1 MWATELDITLLTPFI
16 GAEIN
21 GVDLTHPNAELIGQ
35 IENVLQQ
42 YSVVFFRDQPTLSP
56 AEHRNL
62 ADTFGP
68 IHVHPAAPQSSDYP
82 GVLKIEAGPDTKVA
96 AGNRWHS
103 DVSCESEPPYVSILQ
118 LHEIPPVGGDTLFA
132 SMYAAYEALS
142 PRMKQMLDGMTARHS
157 GERSYRHLFKYQP
170 HEPAEGYPEADHPV
184 VIRPSGS
191 DRPALYVNREFTA
204 EINDLPQI
212 EGQTLLEFLFDHVER
227 ADFQCRFRWSPDAIA
242 IWDNRST
249 QHFAMWDYWPHSRK
263 GRRVSVRG
271 PSPQMWCLKEVS
283 SASST

>member
-1 MWATELDITLLTPFI
+1 MLSTELDINPLTPFI

-21 GVDLTHPNAELIGQ
+21 GVDLRRSDQVLIGQ
-35 IENVLQQ
+35 IQKVLEQ
-42 YSVVFFRDQPTLSP
+42 YSVVFFRDQPALSP
-56 AEHRNL
+56 AEHSAL
-62 ADTFGP
+62 ANAFGP
-68 IHVHPAAPQSSDYP
+68 IHVHPAAPQGSEFP
-82 GVLKIEAGPDTKVA
+82 GVLKIEARRDTKVA

-103 DVSCESEPPYVSILQ
+103 DVSCEQEPPYVSILQ

-157 GERSYRHLFKYQP
+157 GEWSYRHLFKYQP
-170 HEPAEGYPEADHPV
+170 HEPADGYPEAVHPV

-191 DRPALYVNREFTA
+191 DRPALYVNREFTV
-204 EINDLPQI
+204 ELEDLPQA
-212 EGQTLLEFLFDHVER
+212 EGQALLEFLFDHAER
-227 ADFQCRFRWSPDAIA
+227 ADFQCRFRWSSDAIA

-271 PSPQMWCLKEVS
+271 PRPQMWYLEE
-283 SASST
+283 ASTA

>member
-1 MWATELDITLLTPFI
+1 M

-21 GVDLTHPNAELIGQ
+21 GVDLRRSDQVLIGQ
-35 IENVLQQ
+35 IQKVLEQ
-42 YSVVFFRDQPTLSP
+42 YSVVFFRDQPALSP
-56 AEHRNL
+56 AEHSAL
-62 ADTFGP
+62 ANAFGP
-68 IHVHPAAPQSSDYP
+68 IHVHPAAPQGSEFP
-82 GVLKIEAGPDTKVA
+82 GVLKIEARRDTKVA

-103 DVSCESEPPYVSILQ
+103 DVSCEQEPPYVSILQ

-157 GERSYRHLFKYQP
+157 GEWSYRHLFKYQP
-170 HEPAEGYPEADHPV
+170 HEPADGYPEAVHPV

-191 DRPALYVNREFTA
+191 DRPALYVNREFTV
-204 EINDLPQI
+204 ELEDLPQA
-212 EGQTLLEFLFDHVER
+212 EGQALLEFLFDHAER
-227 ADFQCRFRWSPDAIA
+227 ADFQCRFRWSSDAIA

-271 PSPQMWCLKEVS
+271 PRPQMWYLEE
-283 SASST
+283 ASTA

>member
-1 MWATELDITLLTPFI
+1 MLSTELDINPLTPFM

-21 GVDLTHPNAELIGQ
+21 GVDLRRSDQVLIGQ
-35 IENVLQQ
+35 IQKVLDQ
-42 YSVVFFRDQPTLSP
+42 YSVVFFRDQPALSP
-56 AEHRNL
+56 AEHSAL
-62 ADTFGP
+62 ANAFGP
-68 IHVHPAAPQSSDYP
+68 IHVHPAAPGGSEFP
-82 GVLKIEAGPDTKVA
+82 GVLKIEARRDTKVA

-103 DVSCESEPPYVSILQ
+103 DVSCEQEPPYVSILQ

-157 GERSYRHLFKYQP
+157 GEWSYRHLFKYQP
-170 HEPAEGYPEADHPV
+170 HEPADGYPEAVHPV

-191 DRPALYVNREFTA
+191 DRPALYVNREFTV
-204 EINDLPQI
+204 ELEDLPQA
-212 EGQTLLEFLFDHVER
+212 EGQALLEFLFDHAER
-227 ADFQCRFRWSPDAIA
+227 ADFQCRFRWSSDAIA

-271 PSPQMWCLKEVS
+271 PRPQMWYLEE
-283 SASST
+283 ASTA

>member
-21 GVDLTHPNAELIGQ
+21 GLDLTCPNAELIGQ

-56 AEHRNL
+56 AEHRHL

-68 IHVHPAAPQSSDYP
+68 IHIHPAAPQSSDYP

-157 GERSYRHLFKYQP
+157 GEWSYRHLFKYQP
-170 HEPAEGYPEADHPV
+170 KKPVDGHPEAIHPV
-184 VIRPSGS
+184 VIHPKGT

-204 EINDLPQI
+204 ELDDMPQT
-212 EGQTLLEFLFDHVER
+212 EGRALLEFLFDHVER
-227 ADFQCRFRWSPDAIA
+227 ADFQCRFRWSSNAIA

-271 PSPQMWCLKEVS
+271 PRPQRWYLEEGSSVS
-283 SASST
+283 SA

>member
-1 MWATELDITLLTPFI
+1 MLSTELDITLLTPFI

-21 GVDLTHPNAELIGQ
+21 GVDLTRPNAELIGQ

-42 YSVVFFRDQPTLSP
+42 YSVVFFRDQPALSP
-56 AEHRNL
+56 AEHSAL
-62 ADTFGP
+62 ANAFGP
-68 IHVHPAAPQSSDYP
+68 IHVHPAAPRSSDFP
-82 GVLKIEAGPDTKVA
+82 GVLKIEATRDTKVA

-103 DVSCESEPPYVSILQ
+103 DVSCEPEPPYVSILQ

-157 GERSYRHLFKYQP
+157 GEWSYRHLFKYQL
-170 HEPAEGYPEADHPV
+170 HESADGYPEAVHPV

-191 DRPALYVNREFTA
+191 DRPALYVNREFTVGL
-204 EINDLPQI
+204 EDLPQA
-212 EGQTLLEFLFDHVER
+212 EGQALLEFLFAHAER
-227 ADFQCRFRWSPDAIA
+227 ADFQCRFRWSSDAIA

-271 PSPQMWCLKEVS
+271 TRPQMWHLDEAS
-283 SASST
+283 SASSV

>member
-1 MWATELDITLLTPFI
+1 MLSTELDINPLTPFM

-21 GVDLTHPNAELIGQ
+21 GVDLRRSDQVLIGQ
-35 IENVLQQ
+35 IQKVLEQ
-42 YSVVFFRDQPTLSP
+42 YSVVFFRDQPALSP
-56 AEHRNL
+56 AEHSAL
-62 ADTFGP
+62 ANAFGP
-68 IHVHPAAPQSSDYP
+68 IHVHPAAPQGSEFP
-82 GVLKIEAGPDTKVA
+82 GVLKIEARRDTKVA

-103 DVSCESEPPYVSILQ
+103 DVSCEQEPPYVSILQ

-157 GERSYRHLFKYQP
+157 GEWSYRHLFKYQP
-170 HEPAEGYPEADHPV
+170 HEPADGYPEAVHPV

-191 DRPALYVNREFTA
+191 DRPALYVNREFTV
-204 EINDLPQI
+204 ELEDLPQA
-212 EGQTLLEFLFDHVER
+212 EGQALLEFLFDHAER
-227 ADFQCRFRWSPDAIA
+227 ADFQCRFRWSSDAIA

-271 PSPQMWCLKEVS
+271 PRPQMWHLEE
-283 SASST
+283 ASTA

>member
-1 MWATELDITLLTPFI
+1 MLSTELDINPLTSFV
-16 GAEIN
+16 GAQIN
-21 GVDLTHPNAELIGQ
+21 GVDLRRPDQVLIGQ
-35 IENVLQQ
+35 IQKVLQQ
-42 YSVVFFRDQPTLSP
+42 YSVVFFRDQPALSP
-56 AEHRNL
+56 AEHSAL
-62 ADTFGP
+62 ANAFGP
-68 IHVHPAAPQSSDYP
+68 IHVHPAAPRGSEFP
-82 GVLKIEAGPDTKVA
+82 GVLKIEAGRDTKVA

-103 DVSCESEPPYVSILQ
+103 DVSCEQEPPYVSILQ

-157 GERSYRHLFKYQP
+157 GEWSYRHLFKYQP
-170 HEPAEGYPEADHPV
+170 HEPADGYPEAVHPV

-191 DRPALYVNREFTA
+191 DRPALYVNREFTV
-204 EINDLPQI
+204 ELEDLPQA
-212 EGQTLLEFLFDHVER
+212 EGQALLEFLFDHAER
-227 ADFQCRFRWSPDAIA
+227 ADFQCRFRWSSDAIA

-271 PSPQMWCLKEVS
+271 PRPQMWYLEEALSVS
-283 SASST
+283 SA

>member
-1 MWATELDITLLTPFI
+1 MLSTELDINPLTPFI
-16 GAEIN
+16 GAQIN
-21 GVDLTHPNAELIGQ
+21 GVDLRCSDQVLIEQ
-35 IENVLQQ
+35 IQKVLQQ
-42 YSVVFFRDQPTLSP
+42 YSVVFFRDQPALSP
-56 AEHRNL
+56 AEHSAL
-62 ADTFGP
+62 ANAFGP
-68 IHVHPAAPQSSDYP
+68 IHVHPAAPRSSDFP
-82 GVLKIEAGPDTKVA
+82 GVLKIEATRDTKVA

-103 DVSCESEPPYVSILQ
+103 DVSCEPEPPYVSILQ

-157 GERSYRHLFKYQP
+157 GEWSYRHLFKYQL
-170 HEPAEGYPEADHPV
+170 HESADGYPEAVHPV

-191 DRPALYVNREFTA
+191 DRPALYVNREFTV
-204 EINDLPQI
+204 ELEDLPQA
-212 EGQTLLEFLFDHVER
+212 EGQALLEFLFAHAER
-227 ADFQCRFRWSPDAIA
+227 ADFQCRFRWSSDAIA

-271 PSPQMWCLKEVS
+271 TRPQMWHLDEAS
-283 SASST
+283 SASSA

>member
-1 MWATELDITLLTPFI
+1 MLSTELDINPLTPFI
-16 GAEIN
+16 GAQIN
-21 GVDLTHPNAELIGQ
+21 GVDLRCSDQVLIGQ
-35 IENVLQQ
+35 IQNVLQQ
-42 YSVVFFRDQPTLSP
+42 YSVVFFRDQPALSP
-56 AEHRNL
+56 AEHSAL
-62 ADTFGP
+62 ANAFGP
-68 IHVHPAAPQSSDYP
+68 IHVHPAAPRGSDFP
-82 GVLKIEAGPDTKVA
+82 GVLKIEARRDTKVA

-103 DVSCESEPPYVSILQ
+103 DVSCEPEPPYVSILQ

-157 GERSYRHLFKYQP
+157 GEWSYRHLFKYQP
-170 HEPAEGYPEADHPV
+170 HESADGYPEAVHPV

-191 DRPALYVNREFTA
+191 DRPALYVNREFTVGL
-204 EINDLPQI
+204 EDLPQA
-212 EGQTLLEFLFDHVER
+212 EGQALLEFLFDHAER
-227 ADFQCRFRWSPDAIA
+227 ADFQCRFRWSSDAIA

-271 PSPQMWCLKEVS
+271 SRPQMWHLGEAS
-283 SASST
+283 SASSV

>member
-1 MWATELDITLLTPFI
+1 MLSTELDINPLTPFM

-21 GVDLTHPNAELIGQ
+21 GVDLRRSDQVLIGQ
-35 IENVLQQ
+35 IQKVLEQ
-42 YSVVFFRDQPTLSP
+42 YSVVFFRDQPALSP
-56 AEHRNL
+56 AEHSAL
-62 ADTFGP
+62 ANAFGP
-68 IHVHPAAPQSSDYP
+68 IHVHPAAPQGSEFP
-82 GVLKIEAGPDTKVA
+82 GVLKIEARRDTKVA

-103 DVSCESEPPYVSILQ
+103 DVSCEQEPPYVSILQ

-142 PRMKQMLDGMTARHS
+142 PRMKQMLDGMSARHS
-157 GERSYRHLFKYQP
+157 GEWSYRHLFKYQP
-170 HEPAEGYPEADHPV
+170 HEPADGYPEAVHPV

-191 DRPALYVNREFTA
+191 DRPALYVNCEFTV
-204 EINDLPQI
+204 ELEDLPQA
-212 EGQTLLEFLFDHVER
+212 EGQALLEFLFDHAER
-227 ADFQCRFRWSPDAIA
+227 ADFQCRFRWSSDAIA

-271 PSPQMWCLKEVS
+271 PRPQMWYLEE
-283 SASST
+283 ASTA

>member
-1 MWATELDITLLTPFI
+1 MLSTELDITLLTPFI

-21 GVDLTHPNAELIGQ
+21 GVDLTRPNAELIGQ

-42 YSVVFFRDQPTLSP
+42 YSVVFFRDQPALSP
-56 AEHRNL
+56 AEHSAL
-62 ADTFGP
+62 ANAFGP
-68 IHVHPAAPQSSDYP
+68 IHVHPAAPRSSDFP
-82 GVLKIEAGPDTKVA
+82 GVLKIEATRDTKVA

-103 DVSCESEPPYVSILQ
+103 DVSCEPEPPYVSILQ

-157 GERSYRHLFKYQP
+157 GEWSYRHLFKYQL
-170 HEPAEGYPEADHPV
+170 HESADGYPEAVHPV

-191 DRPALYVNREFTA
+191 DRPALYVNREFTV
-204 EINDLPQI
+204 ELEDLPQA
-212 EGQTLLEFLFDHVER
+212 EGQALLEFLFAHAER
-227 ADFQCRFRWSPDAIA
+227 ADFQCRFRWSSDAIA

-271 PSPQMWCLKEVS
+271 TRPQMWHLDEAPSVS
-283 SASST
+283 SV

>member
-1 MWATELDITLLTPFI
+1 MLSTELDINPLTPFM

-21 GVDLTHPNAELIGQ
+21 GVDLRRSDQVLIGQ
-35 IENVLQQ
+35 IQKVLQQ
-42 YSVVFFRDQPTLSP
+42 YSVVFFRDQPALSP
-56 AEHRNL
+56 AEHSAL
-62 ADTFGP
+62 ANAFGP
-68 IHVHPAAPQSSDYP
+68 IHVHPAAPQGSEFP
-82 GVLKIEAGPDTKVA
+82 GVLKIEARRDTKVA

-103 DVSCESEPPYVSILQ
+103 DVSCEQEPPYVSILQ

-157 GERSYRHLFKYQP
+157 GEWSYRHLFKYQP
-170 HEPAEGYPEADHPV
+170 HEPADGYPEAVHPV

-191 DRPALYVNREFTA
+191 DRPALYVNREFTV
-204 EINDLPQI
+204 ELEDLPQA
-212 EGQTLLEFLFDHVER
+212 EGQALLEFLFDHAER
-227 ADFQCRFRWSPDAIA
+227 ADFQCRFRWSSDAIA

-271 PSPQMWCLKEVS
+271 PRPQMWYLEE
-283 SASST
+283 ASTT

>member
-1 MWATELDITLLTPFI
+1 MLSTELDINPLTPFM

-21 GVDLTHPNAELIGQ
+21 GVDLRRSDQVLIGQ
-35 IENVLQQ
+35 IQKVLQQ
-42 YSVVFFRDQPTLSP
+42 YSVVFFRDQPALSP
-56 AEHRNL
+56 AEHSAL
-62 ADTFGP
+62 ANAFGP
-68 IHVHPAAPQSSDYP
+68 IHVHPAAPQGSEFP
-82 GVLKIEAGPDTKVA
+82 GVLKIEARRDTKVA

-103 DVSCESEPPYVSILQ
+103 DVSCEQEPPYVSILQ

-157 GERSYRHLFKYQP
+157 GEWSYRHLFKYQP
-170 HEPAEGYPEADHPV
+170 HEPADGYPEAVHPV

-191 DRPALYVNREFTA
+191 DRPALYVNREFTV
-204 EINDLPQI
+204 ELEDLPQA
-212 EGQTLLEFLFDHVER
+212 EGQALLEFLFDHAER
-227 ADFQCRFRWSPDAIA
+227 ADFQCRFRWSSDAIA

-271 PSPQMWCLKEVS
+271 PRPQMWYLEE
-283 SASST
+283 ASTA

>member
-1 MWATELDITLLTPFI
+1 MLSTELDINPLTPFM

-21 GVDLTHPNAELIGQ
+21 GVDLRRSDQVLIGQ
-35 IENVLQQ
+35 IQKVLQQ
-42 YSVVFFRDQPTLSP
+42 YSVVFFRDQPALSP
-56 AEHRNL
+56 AEHSAL
-62 ADTFGP
+62 ANAFGP
-68 IHVHPAAPQSSDYP
+68 IHVHPAAPRGSEFP
-82 GVLKIEAGPDTKVA
+82 GVLKIEARRDTKVA

-103 DVSCESEPPYVSILQ
+103 DVSCEQEPPYVSILQ

-157 GERSYRHLFKYQP
+157 GEWSYRHLFKYQP
-170 HEPAEGYPEADHPV
+170 HEPADGYPEAVHPV

-191 DRPALYVNREFTA
+191 DRPALYVNREFTV
-204 EINDLPQI
+204 ELEDLPQA
-212 EGQTLLEFLFDHVER
+212 EGQALLEFLFDHAER
-227 ADFQCRFRWSPDAIA
+227 ADFQCRFRWSSDAIA

-271 PSPQMWCLKEVS
+271 PRPQMWNLEEALSVS
-283 SASST
+283 ST

>member
-1 MWATELDITLLTPFI
+1 MLSTELDINPLTPFM

-21 GVDLTHPNAELIGQ
+21 GVDLRRSDQVLIGQ
-35 IENVLQQ
+35 IQKVLQQ
-42 YSVVFFRDQPTLSP
+42 YSVVFFRDQPALSP
-56 AEHRNL
+56 AEHSAL
-62 ADTFGP
+62 ANAFGP
-68 IHVHPAAPQSSDYP
+68 IHVHPAAPRGSDFP
-82 GVLKIEAGPDTKVA
+82 GVLKIEASRDTKVA

-103 DVSCESEPPYVSILQ
+103 DVSCEQEPPYVSILQ

-157 GERSYRHLFKYQP
+157 GEWSYRHLFKYQP
-170 HEPAEGYPEADHPV
+170 HEPADGYPEAVHPV

-191 DRPALYVNREFTA
+191 DRPALYVNREFTV
-204 EINDLPQI
+204 ELEDLPQA
-212 EGQTLLEFLFDHVER
+212 EGQALLEFLFDHAER
-227 ADFQCRFRWSPDAIA
+227 ADFQCRFRWSSDAIA

-271 PSPQMWCLKEVS
+271 PRPQMWYLEE
-283 SASST
+283 ASTA

>member
-1 MWATELDITLLTPFI
+1 MLSTELDITLLTPFI

-21 GVDLTHPNAELIGQ
+21 GVDLTCPNAELIGQ

-42 YSVVFFRDQPTLSP
+42 YSVVFFRDQPALSP
-56 AEHRNL
+56 AEHSAL
-62 ADTFGP
+62 ANAFGP
-68 IHVHPAAPQSSDYP
+68 IHVHPAAPRGSDFP
-82 GVLKIEAGPDTKVA
+82 GVLIIEATRDTKVA

-103 DVSCESEPPYVSILQ
+103 DVSCEPEPPYVSILQ

-157 GERSYRHLFKYQP
+157 GEWSYRHLFKYQL
-170 HEPAEGYPEADHPV
+170 HESADGYPEAVHPV

-191 DRPALYVNREFTA
+191 DRPALYVNREFTVGL
-204 EINDLPQI
+204 EDLPQA
-212 EGQTLLEFLFDHVER
+212 EGQALLEFLFAHAER
-227 ADFQCRFRWSPDAIA
+227 ADFQCRFRWSSDAIA

-271 PSPQMWCLKEVS
+271 TRPQMWHLDEAS
-283 SASST
+283 SASSA

>member
-1 MWATELDITLLTPFI
+1 MLSTELDINPLTPFI

-21 GVDLTHPNAELIGQ
+21 GVDLRRSDQVLIGQ
-35 IENVLQQ
+35 IQKVLQQ
-42 YSVVFFRDQPTLSP
+42 YSVVFFRDQPALSP
-56 AEHRNL
+56 AEHSAL
-62 ADTFGP
+62 ANAFGP
-68 IHVHPAAPQSSDYP
+68 IHVHPAAPQGSEFP
-82 GVLKIEAGPDTKVA
+82 GVLKIEARRDTKVA

-103 DVSCESEPPYVSILQ
+103 DVSCEQEPPYVSILQ

-157 GERSYRHLFKYQP
+157 GEWSYRHLFKYQP
-170 HEPAEGYPEADHPV
+170 HEPADGYPEAVHPV

-191 DRPALYVNREFTA
+191 DRPALYVNREFTV
-204 EINDLPQI
+204 ELEDLPQA
-212 EGQTLLEFLFDHVER
+212 EGQALLEFLFDHAER
-227 ADFQCRFRWSPDAIA
+227 ADFQCRFRWSSDAIA

-271 PSPQMWCLKEVS
+271 PRPQMWYLEE
-283 SASST
+283 ASTA

>member
-1 MWATELDITLLTPFI
+1 MLSTELDINPLTPFM

-21 GVDLTHPNAELIGQ
+21 GVDLRRSDQVLIGQ
-35 IENVLQQ
+35 IQKVLQQ
-42 YSVVFFRDQPTLSP
+42 YSVVFFRDQPALSP
-56 AEHRNL
+56 AEHSTL
-62 ADTFGP
+62 ANAFGP
-68 IHVHPAAPQSSDYP
+68 IHVHPAAPQGSEFP
-82 GVLKIEAGPDTKVA
+82 GVLKIEARRDTKVA

-103 DVSCESEPPYVSILQ
+103 DVSCEQEPPYVSILQ

-157 GERSYRHLFKYQP
+157 GEWSYRHLFKYQP
-170 HEPAEGYPEADHPV
+170 HEPADGYPEAVHPV

-191 DRPALYVNREFTA
+191 DRPALYVNREFTV
-204 EINDLPQI
+204 ELEDLPQA
-212 EGQTLLEFLFDHVER
+212 EGQALLEFLFDHAER
-227 ADFQCRFRWSPDAIA
+227 ADFQCRFRWSSDAIA

-271 PSPQMWCLKEVS
+271 PRPQMWYLEE
-283 SASST
+283 ASTA

>member
-1 MWATELDITLLTPFI
+1 MLSTELDINPLTPFM

-21 GVDLTHPNAELIGQ
+21 GVDLRRSDQVLIGQ
-35 IENVLQQ
+35 IQKVLQQ
-42 YSVVFFRDQPTLSP
+42 YSVVFFRDQPALSP
-56 AEHRNL
+56 AEHSAL
-62 ADTFGP
+62 ANAFGP
-68 IHVHPAAPQSSDYP
+68 IHVHPAAPQGSEFP
-82 GVLKIEAGPDTKVA
+82 GVLKIEARRDTKVA

-103 DVSCESEPPYVSILQ
+103 DVSCEQEPPYVSILQ

-157 GERSYRHLFKYQP
+157 GEWSYRHLFKYQP
-170 HEPAEGYPEADHPV
+170 HEPADGYPEAVHPV

-191 DRPALYVNREFTA
+191 DRPALYVNREFTV
-204 EINDLPQI
+204 ELEDLPQA
-212 EGQTLLEFLFDHVER
+212 EGQALLEFLFDHAER
-227 ADFQCRFRWSPDAIA
+227 ADFQCRFRWSSDAIA

-271 PSPQMWCLKEVS
+271 PRPQMWYLEEAS
-283 SASST
+283 SASSA

>member
-1 MWATELDITLLTPFI
+1 MLSTELDINPLTPFM

-21 GVDLTHPNAELIGQ
+21 GVDLRRSDQVLIGQ
-35 IENVLQQ
+35 IQKVLQQ
-42 YSVVFFRDQPTLSP
+42 YSVVFFRDQPALSP
-56 AEHRNL
+56 AEHSAL
-62 ADTFGP
+62 ANAFGP
-68 IHVHPAAPQSSDYP
+68 IHVHPAAPQGSEFP
-82 GVLKIEAGPDTKVA
+82 GVLKIEARRDTKVA

-103 DVSCESEPPYVSILQ
+103 DVSCEQEPPYVSILQ

-142 PRMKQMLDGMTARHS
+142 PRMKQMLDGMSARHS
-157 GERSYRHLFKYQP
+157 GEWSYRHLFKYQP
-170 HEPAEGYPEADHPV
+170 HEPADGYPEAVHPV

-191 DRPALYVNREFTA
+191 DRPALYVNREFTV
-204 EINDLPQI
+204 ELEDLPQA
-212 EGQTLLEFLFDHVER
+212 EGQALLEFLFDHAER
-227 ADFQCRFRWSPDAIA
+227 ADFQCRFRWSSDAIA

-271 PSPQMWCLKEVS
+271 PRPQMWYLEE
-283 SASST
+283 ASTA

>member
-1 MWATELDITLLTPFI
+1 MLSTELDINPLTPFI
-16 GAEIN
+16 GAQIN
-21 GVDLTHPNAELIGQ
+21 GVDLRCSDQVLIGQ
-35 IENVLQQ
+35 IQNVLQQ
-42 YSVVFFRDQPTLSP
+42 YSVVFFRDQPALSP
-56 AEHRNL
+56 AEHSAL
-62 ADTFGP
+62 ANAFGP
-68 IHVHPAAPQSSDYP
+68 IHVHPAAPRGSDFP
-82 GVLKIEAGPDTKVA
+82 GVLKIEARRDTKVA

-103 DVSCESEPPYVSILQ
+103 DVSCEPEPPYVSILQ

-157 GERSYRHLFKYQP
+157 GEWSYRHLFKYQP
-170 HEPAEGYPEADHPV
+170 HESADGYPEAVHPV

-191 DRPALYVNREFTA
+191 DRPALYVNREFTVGL
-204 EINDLPQI
+204 EDLPQA
-212 EGQTLLEFLFDHVER
+212 EGQALLEFLFAHAER
-227 ADFQCRFRWSPDAIA
+227 ADFQCRFRWSSDAIA

-271 PSPQMWCLKEVS
+271 PRPQMWFLDEVPSVS
-283 SASST
+283 SV

>member
-1 MWATELDITLLTPFI
+1 MLSTELDINPLTPFI
-16 GAEIN
+16 GAQIN
-21 GVDLTHPNAELIGQ
+21 GVDLRCSDQVLIGQ
-35 IENVLQQ
+35 IQNVLQQ
-42 YSVVFFRDQPTLSP
+42 YSVVFFRDQPALSP
-56 AEHRNL
+56 AEHSAL
-62 ADTFGP
+62 ANAFGP
-68 IHVHPAAPQSSDYP
+68 IHVHPAAPRGSDFP
-82 GVLKIEAGPDTKVA
+82 GVLKIEAGPDTEVA

-103 DVSCESEPPYVSILQ
+103 DVSCEPEPPYVSILQ

-157 GERSYRHLFKYQP
+157 GEWSYRHLFKYQP
-170 HEPAEGYPEADHPV
+170 HESADGYPEAVHPV

-191 DRPALYVNREFTA
+191 DRPALYVNREFTVGL
-204 EINDLPQI
+204 EDLPQA
-212 EGQTLLEFLFDHVER
+212 EGQALLEFLFAHAER
-227 ADFQCRFRWSPDAIA
+227 ADFQCRFRWSSDAIA

-271 PSPQMWCLKEVS
+271 SRPQMWHLDEAS
-283 SASST
+283 SASSV

>member
-1 MWATELDITLLTPFI
+1 MLSTELDINPLTPFM

-21 GVDLTHPNAELIGQ
+21 GVDLRRSDQVLIGQ
-35 IENVLQQ
+35 IQKVLEQ
-42 YSVVFFRDQPTLSP
+42 YSVVFFRDQPALSP
-56 AEHRNL
+56 AEHSAL
-62 ADTFGP
+62 ANAFGP
-68 IHVHPAAPQSSDYP
+68 IHVHPAAPQGSEFP
-82 GVLKIEAGPDTKVA
+82 GVLKIEARRDTKVA

-103 DVSCESEPPYVSILQ
+103 DVSCEQEPPYVSILQ

-157 GERSYRHLFKYQP
+157 GEWSYRHLFKYQP
-170 HEPAEGYPEADHPV
+170 HEPADGYPEAVHPV

-191 DRPALYVNREFTA
+191 DRPALYVNREFTV
-204 EINDLPQI
+204 ELEDLPQA
-212 EGQTLLEFLFDHVER
+212 EGQALLEFLFDHAER
-227 ADFQCRFRWSPDAIA
+227 ADFQCRFRWSSDAIA

-271 PSPQMWCLKEVS
+271 PRPQMWYLEE
-283 SASST
+283 ASTA

>member
-1 MWATELDITLLTPFI
+1 MLSTGLDINPLTPFM

-21 GVDLTHPNAELIGQ
+21 GVDLRRSDQVLIGQ
-35 IENVLQQ
+35 IQKVLEQ
-42 YSVVFFRDQPTLSP
+42 YSVVFFRDQPALSP
-56 AEHRNL
+56 AEHSAL
-62 ADTFGP
+62 ANAFGP
-68 IHVHPAAPQSSDYP
+68 IHVHPAAPQGSEFP
-82 GVLKIEAGPDTKVA
+82 GVLKIEARRDTKVA

-103 DVSCESEPPYVSILQ
+103 DVSCEQEPPYVSILQ

-157 GERSYRHLFKYQP
+157 GEWSYRHLFKYQP
-170 HEPAEGYPEADHPV
+170 HEPADGYPEAVHPV

-191 DRPALYVNREFTA
+191 DRPALYVNREFTV
-204 EINDLPQI
+204 ELEDLPQA
-212 EGQTLLEFLFDHVER
+212 EGQALLEFLFDHAER
-227 ADFQCRFRWSPDAIA
+227 ADFQCRFRWSSDAIA

-271 PSPQMWCLKEVS
+271 PRPQMWHLEE
-283 SASST
+283 ASTA

>member
-1 MWATELDITLLTPFI
+1 MLSTELDITLLTPFI

-21 GVDLTHPNAELIGQ
+21 GVDLTCPNAELIGQ

-42 YSVVFFRDQPTLSP
+42 YSVVFFRDQPALSP
-56 AEHRNL
+56 AEHSAL
-62 ADTFGP
+62 ANAFGP
-68 IHVHPAAPQSSDYP
+68 IHVHPAAPRSSDFP
-82 GVLKIEAGPDTKVA
+82 GVLKIEATRDTKVA

-103 DVSCESEPPYVSILQ
+103 DVSCEPEPPYVSILQ

-157 GERSYRHLFKYQP
+157 GEWSYRHLFKYQL
-170 HEPAEGYPEADHPV
+170 HESADGYPEAVHPV

-191 DRPALYVNREFTA
+191 DRPALYVNREFTVGL
-204 EINDLPQI
+204 EDLPQA
-212 EGQTLLEFLFDHVER
+212 EGQALLEFLFAHAER
-227 ADFQCRFRWSPDAIA
+227 ADFQCRFRWSSDAIA

-249 QHFAMWDYWPHSRK
+249 QHFAMWDYWPHTRK

-271 PSPQMWCLKEVS
+271 TRPQMWYLDEAS
-283 SASST
+283 SASSA

>member
-1 MWATELDITLLTPFI
+1 MLSTELDINPLTPFM

-21 GVDLTHPNAELIGQ
+21 GVDLRRSDQVLIGQ
-35 IENVLQQ
+35 IQKVLDQ
-42 YSVVFFRDQPTLSP
+42 YSVVFFRDQPALSP
-56 AEHRNL
+56 AEHSAL
-62 ADTFGP
+62 ANAFGP
-68 IHVHPAAPQSSDYP
+68 IHVHPAAPQGSEFP
-82 GVLKIEAGPDTKVA
+82 GVLKIEARRDTKVA

-103 DVSCESEPPYVSILQ
+103 DVSCEQEPPYVSILQ

-157 GERSYRHLFKYQP
+157 GEWSYRHLFKYQP
-170 HEPAEGYPEADHPV
+170 HEPADGYPEAVHPV

-191 DRPALYVNREFTA
+191 DRPALYVNREFTV
-204 EINDLPQI
+204 ELEDLPQA
-212 EGQTLLEFLFDHVER
+212 EGQALLEFLFDHAER
-227 ADFQCRFRWSPDAIA
+227 ADFQCRFRWSSDAIA

-271 PSPQMWCLKEVS
+271 PRPQMWYLEE
-283 SASST
+283 ASTA